1 MVTHD
6 VAIEPYASGRL
17 DVGDGHQLYWE
28 ACGNPAGRPAVVL
41 HGGPGSG
48 CIARYRTWFDAD
60 RYNIVLFDQRNC
72 GRSTPYAGE
81 PAVDLSTNTTAHL
94 IGDLERLRTHLGID
108 RWLVAGISWGTTLGL
123 AYAQAHPRRVSAMVL
138 TSVVTTTRGEVDWIT
153 RTMGRIFPEEWERFH
168 AGSGAADGDLSL
180 AYSRLLHHADPEVR
194 ARAAADWCRWEDTH
208 VGTYPGHQPHPRYQ
222 DPTFRLCFAR
232 IVTHY
237 FSNAAFLQDGAL
249 LGGVDVIGNVP
260 AVLIHGRL
268 DISSPSDIPWQL
280 HRRWP
285 ASQLVMVENAGHGA
299 TLQAIRTATDRF
311 AAPVPRGTGQ
321 PDRRRRT

>member
-1 MVTHD
+1 MTVTSEPS
-6 VAIEPYASGRL
+6 IEPYASGWL
-17 DVGDGHQLYWE
+17 NVGDGHQLYWE

-48 CIARYRTWFDAD
+48 CIARYRLWFDPD

-81 PAVDLSTNTTAHL
+81 PAVDLSANTTAHL
-94 IGDLERLRTHLGID
+94 IDDIERLRSYLGID

-123 AYAQAHPRRVSAMVL
+123 AYAQAHPRRVNAMVL
-138 TSVVTTTRGEVDWIT
+138 TSVVTTTRAEVDWIT
-153 RTMGRIFPEEWERFH
+153 RTMGRVFPEEWERFH
-168 AGSGAADGDLSL
+168 DGSGAADGDLAH
-180 AYSRLLHHADPEVR
+180 AYSRLLHDPDPEVR
-194 ARAAADWCRWEDTH
+194 TRAAADWCRWEDTH

-222 DPTFRLCFAR
+222 DSAFRLCFAR

-237 FSNAAFLQDGAL
+237 FSNAAFLPDGAL
-249 LGGVDVIGNVP
+249 LDAVDVIADIP

-268 DISSPSDIPWQL
+268 DISSPTDIPFQL

-285 ASQLVMVENAGHGA
+285 ASSLVMLEGAGHGG
-299 TLQAIRTATDRF
+299 TLQAIRTATDGF
-311 AAPVPRGTGQ
+311 VAL
-321 PDRRRRT
+321 DRRRGT